1 MNLIFI
7 TEARFYKTQSGN
19 YYADDMSY
27 NNLLWN
33 RYLNEFNKVYVVA
46 RVFNSNIAFDE
57 SFRIDSVHFL
67 PLPAFEDIISFGKNY
82 FSIKK
87 YLNSYIKKD
96 SIIIIR
102 GGGAL
107 GYAASRIYKKQNL
120 YYGIEVIGDPYE
132 VFAPGVIKHP
142 LRIVL
147 RYLFTYIQKKVVK
160 GAVAATYVTKN
171 ALQKR
176 YPASG
181 KAFVTYAS
189 DVFLD
194 DANPVLEPKELQVF
208 KEINLISI
216 GSLDQMYKSPDILI
230 KAIKMLVS
238 KGIAVKLTWLGKGK
252 YQQEMK
258 DLTRSL
264 EIEDRVKFAGSVS
277 SSEVTKYLDNSD
289 VFLLVS
295 RTEGLPRAMV
305 EAMSRGLPCIGT
317 NVGGIPE
324 LLQKESL
331 VAPESPEQICDKVQ
345 FFLNNREAA
354 NIQAKINLEN
364 SKEYSFERLNSKR
377 TDFYRFLKNYRK

>member
-7 TEARFYKTQSGN
+7 TEARFYITHNGN

-27 NNLLWN
+27 NNFLWN
-33 RYLNEFNKVYVVA
+33 RYLKEFNEVYVVA
-46 RVFNSNIAFDE
+46 RVFNSTAVFDE
-57 SFRIDSVHFL
+57 SFRVDNVRFL

-87 YLNSYIKKD
+87 KMNSYINKD
-96 SIIIIR
+96 STIIIR

-107 GYAASRIYKKQNL
+107 GYTASRICKKKNL
-120 YYGIEVIGDPYE
+120 FYGIEVIGDPYE
-132 VFAPGVIKHP
+132 VFAPGVIRHP

-147 RYLFTYIQKKVVK
+147 RYFFTYIQKKVVK
-160 GAVAATYVTKN
+160 GAVAGIYVTRN

-176 YPASG
+176 YPTSE
-181 KAFVTYAS
+181 KAFVSYAS

-194 DANPVLEPKELQVF
+194 DANPILEPKKLEAF

-230 KAIKMLVS
+230 QAIKILVS
-238 KGIAVKLTWLGKGK
+238 KGINVKLTWLGKGK
-252 YQQEMK
+252 YQKDME
-258 DLTRSL
+258 DLTRNL
-264 EIEDRVKFAGSVS
+264 EIEDRVKFTGSVS
-277 SSEVTKYLDNSD
+277 SSEVTKYLDDSD
-289 VFLLVS
+289 IFLLVS

-324 LLQKESL
+324 LLDKEVL
-331 VAPESPEQICDKVQ
+331 VNTEDAIEIANKVELLINDLE
-345 FFLNNREAA
+345 FAKN
-354 NIQAKINLEN
+354 QASRNLTV
-364 SKEYSFERLNSKR
+364 SKEYNFDVLNKKR
-377 TDFYRFLKNYRK
+377 KQFYRYLKENL

>member
-7 TEARFYKTQSGN
+7 TEARFYITHNGN

-27 NNLLWN
+27 NNFLWN
-33 RYLNEFNKVYVVA
+33 RYLKEFNEVYVVA
-46 RVFNSNIAFDE
+46 RVFNSTAVFDE
-57 SFRIDSVHFL
+57 SFRVDNVRFL

-87 YLNSYIKKD
+87 KMNIYINKNSA
-96 SIIIIR
+96 IIIR

-107 GYAASRIYKKQNL
+107 GYTSSRICKKKNL
-120 YYGIEVIGDPYE
+120 FYGIEVIGDPYE

-147 RYLFTYIQKKVVK
+147 RYFFTYIQKKVVK
-160 GAVAATYVTKN
+160 GAVAGIYVTRN

-176 YPASG
+176 YPTSE
-181 KAFVTYAS
+181 KAFVSYAS

-194 DANPVLEPKELQVF
+194 DANPILEPKKLEAF

-230 KAIKMLVS
+230 QAIKILVS
-238 KGIAVKLTWLGKGK
+238 KGINVKLTWLGKGK
-252 YQQEMK
+252 YQKDME
-258 DLTRSL
+258 DLTRNL
-264 EIEDRVKFAGSVS
+264 EIEDRVKFTGSVS
-277 SSEVTKYLDNSD
+277 SSEVTKYLDDSD
-289 VFLLVS
+289 IFLLVS

-324 LLQKESL
+324 LLDKEVL
-331 VAPESPEQICDKVQ
+331 VNTEDAIEIANKVELLINDLE
-345 FFLNNREAA
+345 FAKN
-354 NIQAKINLEN
+354 QASRNLTV
-364 SKEYSFERLNSKR
+364 SKEYNFDVLNKKR
-377 TDFYRFLKNYRK
+377 KQFYRYLKENL

>member
-1 MNLIFI
+1 MDLIFV
-7 TEARFYKTQSGN
+7 TEARFYKTHEGN

-33 RYLNEFNKVYVVA
+33 RYLKEFDKVYVIA
-46 RVFNSNIAFDE
+46 RVFNSTSAFDE
-57 SFRIDSVHFL
+57 SFYVDNVHFL
-67 PLPAFEDIISFGKNY
+67 PLPAFEDIISYGKNF

-96 SIIIIR
+96 STIIIR

-107 GYAASRIYKKQNL
+107 GYTASRICKKQNL
-120 YYGIEVIGDPYE
+120 PYGVEVIGDPYE
-132 VFAPGVIKHP
+132 VFAPGVIRHP

-147 RYLFTYIQKKVVK
+147 RYLFTYIQEKVVK
-160 GAVAATYVTKN
+160 EAVAVIYVTKY

-176 YPASG
+176 YPASE
-181 KAFVTYAS
+181 KAFTTYAS

-194 DANPVLEPKELQVF
+194 SSNLVLEPKKLQSF

-238 KGIAVKLTWLGKGK
+238 KGIDVKLTWLGKGK
-252 YQQEMK
+252 YQQDMER
-258 DLTRSL
+258 LVQIL
-264 EIEDRVKFAGSVS
+264 EIEDKVKFAGSVS
-277 SSEVTKYLDNSD
+277 STEVTKYLDNSD

-317 NVGGIPE
+317 KVGGIPE
-324 LLQKESL
+324 LLQKEFL
-331 VAPESPEQICDKVQ
+331 VDPESPEQICDKVQ
-345 FFLNNREAA
+345 FLLKNREVA
-354 NIQAKINLEN
+354 NIQSKINLEN
-364 SKEYSFERLNSKR
+364 SKEYSFEGLDSKR
-377 TDFYRFLKNYRK
+377 ANFYRFLKNYHN

>member
-7 TEARFYKTQSGN
+7 TEARFYITHNGN

-27 NNLLWN
+27 NNFLWN
-33 RYLNEFNKVYVVA
+33 RYLNEFNEVYVVA
-46 RVFNSNIAFDE
+46 RVFNSTAVFDE
-57 SFRIDSVHFL
+57 SFRVDNVRFL
-67 PLPAFEDIISFGKNY
+67 SLPAFEDIISFGKNY

-87 YLNSYIKKD
+87 KMNSYINKD
-96 SIIIIR
+96 STIIIR

-107 GYAASRIYKKQNL
+107 GYTASRICKKKNL
-120 YYGIEVIGDPYE
+120 FYGIEVIGDPYE
-132 VFAPGVIKHP
+132 VFAPGVIRHP

-147 RYLFTYIQKKVVK
+147 RYFFTYIQKKVVK
-160 GAVAATYVTKN
+160 GAVAGIYVTRN

-176 YPASG
+176 YPTSE
-181 KAFVTYAS
+181 KAFVSYAS

-194 DANPVLEPKELQVF
+194 DANPILEPKKLKVF

-230 KAIKMLVS
+230 KAIKILVS
-238 KGIAVKLTWLGKGK
+238 KGINVKLTWLGKGK
-252 YQQEMK
+252 YQKDME
-258 DLTRSL
+258 DLTRNL

-277 SSEVTKYLDNSD
+277 SSEVTKYLDDAD

-331 VAPESPEQICDKVQ
+331 VDVESPEQICEKVQ
-345 FFLNNREAA
+345 FFLNNKDAA

-364 SKEYSFERLNSKR
+364 SKEFSFERLNSKR
-377 TDFYRFLKNYRK
+377 IHFYRFLKNYHK

>member
-7 TEARFYKTQSGN
+7 TEARFYITHNGN

-27 NNLLWN
+27 INFLWN
-33 RYLNEFNKVYVVA
+33 RYLNEFNEVYVVA
-46 RVFNSNIAFDE
+46 RVFNSTAVFDE
-57 SFRIDSVHFL
+57 SFRVDNVRFL
-67 PLPAFEDIISFGKNY
+67 SLPAFEDIISFGKNY

-87 YLNSYIKKD
+87 KMNSYINKD
-96 SIIIIR
+96 STIIIR

-107 GYAASRIYKKQNL
+107 GYTSSRICKKKNL
-120 YYGIEVIGDPYE
+120 FYGIEVIGDPYE

-147 RYLFTYIQKKVVK
+147 RYFFTYIQKKVVK
-160 GAVAATYVTKN
+160 GAVAGIYVTRN

-176 YPASG
+176 YPTSE
-181 KAFVTYAS
+181 KAFVSYAS

-194 DANPVLEPKELQVF
+194 DANPILEPKKLKVF

-230 KAIKMLVS
+230 KSIKILVS
-238 KGIAVKLTWLGKGK
+238 KGINVKLTWLGKGK
-252 YQQEMK
+252 YQKDME
-258 DLTRSL
+258 DLTRNL
-264 EIEDRVKFAGSVS
+264 EIEDRVKFTGSVS
-277 SSEVTKYLDNSD
+277 SSEVTKCLDDSD
-289 VFLLVS
+289 IFLLVS

-324 LLQKESL
+324 LLDKEVL
-331 VAPESPEQICDKVQ
+331 VNKEDAIEIANKVELLINDLE
-345 FFLNNREAA
+345 FAKS
-354 NIQAKINLEN
+354 QAFRNLTV
-364 SKEYSFERLNSKR
+364 SKEYNFDVLNKKR
-377 TDFYRFLKNYRK
+377 KQFYRYLKENL

>member
-7 TEARFYKTQSGN
+7 TEARFYITHNGN

-27 NNLLWN
+27 NNFLWN
-33 RYLNEFNKVYVVA
+33 RYLNEFNEVYVVA
-46 RVFNSNIAFDE
+46 RVFNSTAVFDE
-57 SFRIDSVHFL
+57 SFRVDNVRFL
-67 PLPAFEDIISFGKNY
+67 SLPAFEDIISFGKNY

-87 YLNSYIKKD
+87 KMNSYINKD
-96 SIIIIR
+96 STIIIR

-107 GYAASRIYKKQNL
+107 GYTASRICKKKNL
-120 YYGIEVIGDPYE
+120 FYGIEVIGDPYE
-132 VFAPGVIKHP
+132 VFAPGVIRHP

-147 RYLFTYIQKKVVK
+147 RYFFTYIQKKVVK
-160 GAVAATYVTKN
+160 GAVAGIYVTRN

-176 YPASG
+176 YPTSE
-181 KAFVTYAS
+181 KAFVSYAS

-194 DANPVLEPKELQVF
+194 DANPILEPKKLKVF

-230 KAIKMLVS
+230 KAIKILVS
-238 KGIAVKLTWLGKGK
+238 KGINVKLTWLGKGK
-252 YQQEMK
+252 YQKDME
-258 DLTRSL
+258 DLTRNL

-277 SSEVTKYLDNSD
+277 SSEVTKYLDDAD

-324 LLQKESL
+324 LLQKVSL
-331 VAPESPEQICDKVQ
+331 VDVESPEQICEKVQ
-345 FFLNNREAA
+345 FFLNNKDAA

-364 SKEYSFERLNSKR
+364 SKEFSFERLNSKR
-377 TDFYRFLKNYRK
+377 IHFYRFLKNYHK

>member
-7 TEARFYKTQSGN
+7 TEARFYITHNGN

-27 NNLLWN
+27 NNFLWN
-33 RYLNEFNKVYVVA
+33 RYLNEFNEVYVVA
-46 RVFNSNIAFDE
+46 RVFNSTAAFDE
-57 SFRIDSVHFL
+57 SFRVDNVRFL
-67 PLPAFEDIISFGKNY
+67 SLPAFEDIISFGKNY

-87 YLNSYIKKD
+87 KMNSYINKD
-96 SIIIIR
+96 STIIIR

-107 GYAASRIYKKQNL
+107 GYTASRICKKKNL
-120 YYGIEVIGDPYE
+120 FYGIEVIGDPYE
-132 VFAPGVIKHP
+132 VFAPGVIRHP

-147 RYLFTYIQKKVVK
+147 RYFFTYIQKKVVK
-160 GAVAATYVTKN
+160 GAVAGIYVTRN

-176 YPASG
+176 YPTSE
-181 KAFVTYAS
+181 KAFVSYAS

-194 DANPVLEPKELQVF
+194 DANPILEPKKLKVF

-230 KAIKMLVS
+230 KAIKILVS
-238 KGIAVKLTWLGKGK
+238 KGINVKLTWLGKGK
-252 YQQEMK
+252 YQKDME
-258 DLTRSL
+258 DLTRNL

-277 SSEVTKYLDNSD
+277 SSEVTKYLDDAD

-324 LLQKESL
+324 LLDKEVL
-331 VAPESPEQICDKVQ
+331 VNKEDAIEIANKVELLINDLE
-345 FFLNNREAA
+345 FAKS
-354 NIQAKINLEN
+354 QAFRNLTV
-364 SKEYSFERLNSKR
+364 SKEYNFDVLNKKR
-377 TDFYRFLKNYRK
+377 KQFYRYLKENL